1 MTKVRPIRIQ
11 PYLDPPLH
19 QRLKSFCA
27 ATASTESA
35 VVKRSLHRLLDQTDD
50 MTLLMRRL
58 DRLGRIS
65 ARIHRDLELL
75 TEAFSL
81 WLRMWFSL
89 TPNVADNPEAKRAA
103 RATGERRFLQYT
115 ASLAERFARGG
126 RFINDLPQEAI
137 PDPVDFDADADAAG
151 PAAAPPPAVKPTGDK

>member
-19 QRLKSFCA
+19 HRLKSFCA
-27 ATASTESA
+27 ATASSESA
-35 VVKRSLHRLLDQTDD
+35 VVQRALHRLLDQNDD
-50 MTLLMRRL
+50 TTLLMRRL
-58 DRLGRIS
+58 DRLGRLD

-89 TPNVADNPEAKRAA
+89 TPNVPDNTEAKRAA
-103 RATGERRFLQYT
+103 RATGERRYVQFT
-115 ASLAERFARGG
+115 ATLAERFTRGS
-126 RFINDLPQEAI
+126 RFINDLPQESIA
-137 PDPVDFDADADAAG
+137 DPVDPDVDK
-151 PAAAPPPAVKPTGDK
+151 PAPAAPPSPTGKPIA